1 MENENTKFQPIQSTK
16 KSIIDKN
23 KKELKIKLTKLS
35 NNYIKPRCEHFINS
49 MRTLNF
55 RILESSGGQ
64 KSVDKE
70 VKESRNF
77 RFGKN
82 KDYFIHLTDLTPFQ
96 IELNPFIKNLKK
108 QFTKDEINII
118 KKNKDFYIQNKTVKD
133 NISIFNDKSLYQILN
148 MEEREERNRQ
158 KKVFHNLTYFN
169 KRRRS
174 IIFGLNNTNEN
185 NNSRNNKTDI
195 LKNIKLPFYQTS
207 VKNINEKSLK
217 SIQKKN
223 LVNYNIGNLSHYYV
237 KKNQLDIIEREI
249 RKGVKKMKKEE
260 QKSNLIN
267 EKIRKIFFDLERQT
281 QYEKKKLRDEKNNYY
296 RHTLNN
302 EINSFYNKQKN
313 KVKNFPKISY
323 NQTFSTKNFNSFN
336 KNILA
341 KSDNSDKLKTFNF
354 EDKTRK
360 KECKSQ
366 IYLYKKRNINERRE
380 LKKNEK
386 VFIKNM
392 NGKIKSI
399 YENNKFRND
408 KI

>member
-1 MENENTKFQPIQSTK
+1 MENENIKIQPVQSTK

-23 KKELKIKLTKLS
+23 KKELKIKLTKFS
-35 NNYIKPRCEHFINS
+35 KNYIKPRCEHFINS

-82 KDYFIHLTDLTPFQ
+82 KDYFKHLTDLAPFQ

-133 NISIFNDKSLYQILN
+133 NISLFNDQSLYQILN

-158 KKVFHNLTYFN
+158 KKVFHNLNYFN
-169 KRRRS
+169 KRRKS
-174 IIFGLNNTNEN
+174 VIIGLNNNSGN

-207 VKNINEKSLK
+207 VKNINEKSSK
-217 SIQKKN
+217 NIQKKN
-223 LVNYNIGNLSHYYV
+223 LVNYNLGNLSHYYA
-237 KKNQLDIIEREI
+237 KKNQLDFIKKEI
-249 RKGVKKMKKEE
+249 RKGFKKMRKEE

-281 QYEKKKLRDEKNNYY
+281 QYEKKKLIDEKNNYY

-302 EINSFYNKQKN
+302 EINPFYNKQKN
-313 KVKNFPKISY
+313 KDKNFPKISY
-323 NQTFSTKNFNSFN
+323 NQTFSTKNFNSLN
-336 KNILA
+336 SDILA
-341 KSDNSDKLKTFNF
+341 KSDKSDKLKTFNF
-354 EDKTRK
+354 AEKTRK

-380 LKKNEK
+380 LKKIEK

-399 YENNKFRND
+399 YENMKYRND

>member
-1 MENENTKFQPIQSTK
+1 MEKEDIKVQIVKPTK

-35 NNYIKPRCEHFINS
+35 KNYIKPRCEHFISS

-77 RFGKN
+77 RFGKR

-108 QFTKDEINII
+108 QFTKEEINII
-118 KKNKDFYIQNKTVKD
+118 KKNKDYYIQNKTVKD
-133 NISIFNDKSLYQILN
+133 NISLFNDKSLYQILN
-148 MEEREERNRQ
+148 MEEREERNRE
-158 KKVFHNLTYFN
+158 KKVFHNLNYFN

-174 IIFGLNNTNEN
+174 IILGLNNISGN
-185 NNSRNNKTDI
+185 NNSRNNETDI
-195 LKNIKLPFYQTS
+195 IKNFKLPFYQTS
-207 VKNINEKSLK
+207 VKNINDKSLK
-217 SIQKKN
+217 NIQKKN
-223 LVNYNIGNLSHYYV
+223 MVNYNVGNLSHFYV
-237 KKNQLDIIEREI
+237 KKNQLDIIEKEI
-249 RKGVKKMKKEE
+249 RKGFKKMKKEE
-260 QKSNLIN
+260 RKSNLIN

-281 QYEKKKLRDEKNNYY
+281 QYEKKKLYDEKNKY
-296 RHTLNN
+296 HKHILNS
-302 EINSFYNKQKN
+302 EINSFYNKQKSQT
-313 KVKNFPKISY
+313 KNLSFPKINY
-323 NQTFSTKNFNSFN
+323 NQTFSKSKDSNIFNNLTKAD
-336 KNILA
+336 KG
-341 KSDNSDKLKTFNF
+341 DKLKTFNLD
-354 EDKTRK
+354 DKTKK

-366 IYLYKKRNINERRE
+366 IYLYNKRNINEIRE
-380 LKKNEK
+380 LKKIEK

-399 YENNKFRND
+399 YENIKYNND
-408 KI
+408 

>member
-1 MENENTKFQPIQSTK
+1 MENENIIVQPVKSTK
-16 KSIIDKN
+16 KSTIDKN

-35 NNYIKPRCEHFINS
+35 KNYIKPRCEHFINS

-70 VKESRNF
+70 IRESRNF

-118 KKNKDFYIQNKTVKD
+118 KKNKDYYIQNKTIKD
-133 NISIFNDKSLYQILN
+133 NISLFNDKSLYQILN
-148 MEEREERNRQ
+148 MEEREERNRE
-158 KKVFHNLTYFN
+158 KKVFHNLNYFN

-174 IIFGLNNTNEN
+174 IIFGLNNTSGN
-185 NNSRNNKTDI
+185 NNSRNNETDI
-195 LKNIKLPFYQTS
+195 LKRIKLPFYQTS
-207 VKNINEKSLK
+207 VKNINEKSSK
-217 SIQKKN
+217 NIHKKN
-223 LVNYNIGNLSHYYV
+223 IVNFNAGNLSHNYA
-237 KKNQLDIIEREI
+237 KKNQLEFIQREI
-249 RKGVKKMKKEE
+249 RKGVRNMKKEE

-281 QYEKKKLRDEKNNYY
+281 QYEKKKLIDEKNNYY

-302 EINSFYNKQKN
+302 EISSFYNKQKN
-313 KVKNFPKISY
+313 KDKNFPKINY
-323 NQTFSTKNFNSFN
+323 NKTFSTKNFNTFN
-336 KNILA
+336 NDNIT
-341 KSDNSDKLKTFNF
+341 KSDNTDKLKTFDF

-399 YENNKFRND
+399 YEKIKYRND

>member
-1 MENENTKFQPIQSTK
+1 MENENTKFQSIQSTK

-35 NNYIKPRCEHFINS
+35 KNYIKPRCEHFINS

-82 KDYFIHLTDLTPFQ
+82 KDYFIHLTDLAPFQ

-341 KSDNSDKLKTFNF
+341 KSENSDKLKTFNF
-354 EDKTRK
+354 EDRIRK

-366 IYLYKKRNINERRE
+366 KYLYKKRNINERRE

>member
-1 MENENTKFQPIQSTK
+1 MENENTKFQSIQSTK

-35 NNYIKPRCEHFINS
+35 KNYIKPRCEHFINS

>member
-1 MENENTKFQPIQSTK
+1 MENENTKFQSIQSTK

-35 NNYIKPRCEHFINS
+35 KNYIKPRCEHFINS

-133 NISIFNDKSLYQILN
+133 NISIFNDKYLYQILN
-148 MEEREERNRQ
+148 MEEKEERNRQ

>member
-49 MRTLNF
+49 MRTLNL

>member
-1 MENENTKFQPIQSTK
+1 MENENIKSHSVKSIK
-16 KSIIDKN
+16 KSTIDKN

-35 NNYIKPRCEHFINS
+35 KNYIKPRCEHFINS

-77 RFGKN
+77 RFGKS

-96 IELNPFIKNLKK
+96 IELNPFIKSLKK

-133 NISIFNDKSLYQILN
+133 NITLFNDKSLYQILN

-174 IIFGLNNTNEN
+174 IIFGLNNTNISGN
-185 NNSRNNKTDI
+185 NNSRNNQTDI

-207 VKNINEKSLK
+207 VKNTNDKSVK
-217 SIQKKN
+217 NIQKKN
-223 LVNYNIGNLSHYYV
+223 LVNYNLGNLSHYYV
-237 KKNQLDIIEREI
+237 KKNQLDIIEKEI
-249 RKGVKKMKKEE
+249 RKGVKKMKKEDE
-260 QKSNLIN
+260 KSNLIN

-281 QYEKKKLRDEKNNYY
+281 QYEKKKLIDERNNYH

-302 EINSFYNKQKN
+302 EINSFYNNQRN
-313 KVKNFPKISY
+313 KIKNFPKISY
-323 NQTFSTKNFNSFN
+323 NHTFSKTKNSNF
-336 KNILA
+336 
-341 KSDNSDKLKTFNF
+341 NSDKLKTFSF
-354 EDKTRK
+354 VDKKR
-360 KECKSQ
+360 SQ
-366 IYLYKKRNINERRE
+366 IYLYKKKKINEKRE
-380 LKKNEK
+380 MKKNEK

-399 YENNKFRND
+399 YESIKYGND

>member
-1 MENENTKFQPIQSTK
+1 MENENTKFQSIQSTK

-35 NNYIKPRCEHFINS
+35 KNYIKPRCEHFINS

-237 KKNQLDIIEREI
+237 KKNQLDIIEREL